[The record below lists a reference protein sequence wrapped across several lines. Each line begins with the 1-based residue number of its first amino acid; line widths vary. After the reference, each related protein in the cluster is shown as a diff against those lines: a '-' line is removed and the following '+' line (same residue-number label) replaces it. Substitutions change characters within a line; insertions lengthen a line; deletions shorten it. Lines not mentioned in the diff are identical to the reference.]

1 VLGERGELP
10 EQALGS
16 FGFIR
21 PGLLGDVRA
30 QRFDLADR
38 DLVGGTSSLHDHA
51 FGYHAVVIRN
61 VNWRG
66 SLGAWAS

>member
-66 SLGAWAS
+66 SLGA